1 MKRMINSLLEYSR
14 VHTEA
19 SEFTEIDVNEVFEA
33 TRQDLEL
40 LISEHDARVS
50 VDDLPT
56 IRADRDQIGQVFQNL
71 VKNGIEHA
79 SEERVPEIEVTVSE
93 QEDAYVFA
101 VSDNGPGIPDSQHD
115 EIFKIFQQGS
125 AASSTDNT
133 GIGLAI
139 TQRIVQR
146 HGGEIWVESDDTGAT
161 FKFTVPSSPDIPEQ
175 GGDHS

>member
-19 SEFTEIDVNEVFEA
+19 SEFTEIDVNEVFEN

-40 LISEHDARVS
+40 LINEHDAQIS
-50 VDDLPT
+50 ADDLPT
-56 IRADRDQIGQVFQNL
+56 IEADRNQIGQVFQNL

-79 SEERVPEIEVTVSE
+79 SQAGVPEIEVTVSE

-101 VSDNGPGIPDSQHD
+101 VSDNGPGIPDGQHD

-146 HGGEIWVESDDTGAT
+146 HGGAIWVASADTGAT
-161 FKFTVPSSPDIPEQ
+161 FKFTVPRDSNAPRQAGEYS
-175 GGDHS
+175 